1 MERELRINE
10 AIRAPQVRVIGE
22 EGGQLGIMPI
32 AQALSLARS
41 RNLDL
46 IEVAPQAVPPVCRIL
61 DYGKF
66 IYERHKREKEARK
79 AQKAI
84 EVREMRF
91 RPKTGAFHQE
101 IKAKRVRKFLE
112 QGAKVRLRV
121 LFRGRENTHPE
132 VGFSLLQDLAKMLE
146 DVGAVDT
153 QPQMEGRSVF
163 MILAPL
169 KRKTA
174 NKQAKVEERAD
185 AKDQNP

>member
-1 MERELRINE
+1 MRINQE
-10 AIRAPQVRVIGE
+10 IRAPQVRVIGE
-22 EGGQLGIMPI
+22 DGGQLGIMPI
-32 AQALSLARS
+32 AQALTLARS

-46 IEVAPQAVPPVCRIL
+46 IEVAPQAAPPVCRIV

-66 IYERHKREKEARK
+66 IYERQKREKEARK

-91 RPKTGAFHQE
+91 RPKTGAFHQQ

-121 LFRGRENTHPE
+121 LFRGREITHPE
-132 VGFSLLQDLAKMLE
+132 VGYSLLQELAKMLE
-146 DVGAVDT
+146 DVGATDT

-163 MILAPL
+163 MILAPA
-169 KRKTA
+169 KRKPASKPT
-174 NKQAKVEERAD
+174 KVEEVAD
-185 AKDQNP
+185 AKDKDA